1 MASKSLVCIATLV
14 FFRFHNC
21 FCLHISLYNPPF
33 FPGHRSC
40 SSWVAD
46 QLPDSDMGSSRSDGS
61 AGKERMRWTDEL
73 HQQFEQAVNK
83 LGGPDSK
90 SREH

>member
-1 MASKSLVCIATLV
+1 
-14 FFRFHNC
+14 
-21 FCLHISLYNPPF
+21 
-33 FPGHRSC
+33 
-40 SSWVAD
+40 
-46 QLPDSDMGSSRSDGS
+46 MGSSRSDGS
-61 AGKERMRWTDEL
+61 SAGKNACDGQEL

>member
-1 MASKSLVCIATLV
+1 
-14 FFRFHNC
+14 
-21 FCLHISLYNPPF
+21 
-33 FPGHRSC
+33 
-40 SSWVAD
+40 
-46 QLPDSDMGSSRSDGS
+46 MGSSRSDGS

-73 HQQFEQAVNK
+73 HQQFEQAVNNK

>member
-1 MASKSLVCIATLV
+1 
-14 FFRFHNC
+14 
-21 FCLHISLYNPPF
+21 
-33 FPGHRSC
+33 
-40 SSWVAD
+40 
-46 QLPDSDMGSSRSDGS
+46 MGSSCSDGS

-73 HQQFEQAVNK
+73 HQQFEQAVNNK